1 MRNSERGSAMLVT
14 MLLITALLAGAVVL
28 TRMQPVSTRSADVGR
43 QSNKSFNCAEA
54 GVVTARA
61 IVASSFNRWDEA
73 LATYPSTA
81 EPQWLNDAIGS
92 HDLNGDSVDD
102 FEIYLLDNDDET
114 LGPLDPTHN
123 NDLQVFIVS
132 RCTSVTDYPKEVREL
147 IEFNGGTNAYESQ
160 NRGATSANNRTQ

>member
-1 MRNSERGSAMLVT
+1 MLVT

-28 TRMQPVSTRSADVGR
+28 SRMQLVSTRSADVSR
-43 QSNKSFNCAEA
+43 QTSKSFNCAEA
-54 GVVTARA
+54 GVVTARS

-73 LATYPSTA
+73 LATYPSTT
-81 EPQWLNDAIGS
+81 EPQWLKDAIGS
-92 HDLNGDSVDD
+92 HDLDGDSNDD
-102 FEIYLLDNDDET
+102 FEVYLLDNEDET

-132 RCTSVTDYPKEVREL
+132 RCITTTDYPKEVREL

-160 NRGATSANNRTQ
+160 TGGATSANNRTQ